1 MKIAIAYNRSGRKLA
16 QSLISGLSLLD
27 HDFIDLGSDS
37 EDDEMDCTDGV
48 YQAGTAML
56 KRGYDRLILVYG
68 AGLASS
74 MAANKIKGL
83 YAAPAYDV
91 FEARLARS
99 LYNTNV
105 LCLADRWLDAPAA
118 RDIVEEWLKTPFH
131 PNARRSRAL
140 QKIYAIEQ
148 GQNPAEL
155 TELQP
160 VTAATPG

>member
-1 MKIAIAYNRSGRKLA
+1 MKIAISYNRSGRKLA
-16 QSLISGLSLLD
+16 QSLINQMSLHD
-27 HDFIDLGSDS
+27 HDVIDLGTDSDA
-37 EDDEMDCTDGV
+37 DETDCTDGV
-48 YQAGTAML
+48 YVAASAML
-56 KRGYDRLILVYG
+56 KRGYDRLILIYG
-68 AGLASS
+68 AGMASS

-105 LCLADRWLDAPAA
+105 LCLADRWLDTDTAL
-118 RDIVEEWLKTPFH
+118 DIVTEWLKTPFH

-140 QKIYAIEQ
+140 EKIYAIEN
-148 GQNPAEL
+148 GQNPAQAAAE
-155 TELQP
+155 P